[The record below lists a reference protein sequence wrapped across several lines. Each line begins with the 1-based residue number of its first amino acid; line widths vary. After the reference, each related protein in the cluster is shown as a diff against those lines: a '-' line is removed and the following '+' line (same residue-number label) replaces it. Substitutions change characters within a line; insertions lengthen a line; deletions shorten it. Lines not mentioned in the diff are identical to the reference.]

1 MKILKI
7 FNILTSAQE
16 TQLTTKMDQMLPSPS
31 FNIPSIG
38 TPHHAMEEDAMINP
52 QAQAAQQN
60 RQGGPISNSQTHST
74 NSSIGQQNAFGFGGM
89 TPQSLLSAGQTPQNL
104 LASPAV
110 PSTHSTH
117 HAPSEKVP
125 SKLESHPG
133 SAPVYAPCLSPAPP
147 SPAPGS
153 TQTTA
158 SIVPPSPLE
167 TAIVPQL
174 QNIVS
179 TVRYSMRQKC
189 KLFIGYQIIFIKVES
204 KCV

>member
-1 MKILKI
+1 
-7 FNILTSAQE
+7 
-16 TQLTTKMDQMLPSPS
+16 MDQMLPSPS

-38 TPHHAMEEDAMINP
+38 TPHHVMEEDAMINP

-60 RQGGPISNSQTHST
+60 RQGGP
-74 NSSIGQQNAFGFGGM
+74 SSITQTQSSTPNFRDAFGLGGM
-89 TPQSLLSAGQTPQNL
+89 TPQNLLSAGQTPQNL

-117 HAPSEKVP
+117 NANIDKVQ
-125 SKLESHPG
+125 SKTE
-133 SAPVYAPCLSPAPP
+133 APVYAPCLSPAPA

-153 TQTTA
+153 TQITNT
-158 SIVPPSPLE
+158 IVPPSPLE

-179 TVRYSMRQKC
+179 TVRYLENSVTGC
-189 KLFIGYQIIFIKVES
+189 EFIVVIS
-204 KCV
+204 D

>member
-1 MKILKI
+1 
-7 FNILTSAQE
+7 
-16 TQLTTKMDQMLPSPS
+16 MDQMLPSPS

-60 RQGGPISNSQTHST
+60 RQVGPSSNTHTHPTTS
-74 NSSIGQQNAFGFGGM
+74 NLNQQNAFSYGSM

-110 PSTHSTH
+110 PSTHSSLH
-117 HAPSEKVP
+117 PPIDKVP
-125 SKLESHPG
+125 SKIEGQSG
-133 SAPVYAPCLSPAPP
+133 SVSGAHVYAPCLSPAPP

-153 TQTTA
+153 SQTT
-158 SIVPPSPLE
+158 SIVVPPPLE

-179 TVRYSMRQKC
+179 TPVLSV
-189 KLFIGYQIIFIKVES
+189 GP
-204 KCV
+204 

>member
-1 MKILKI
+1 
-7 FNILTSAQE
+7 
-16 TQLTTKMDQMLPSPS
+16 MDQMLPSPS

-60 RQGGPISNSQTHST
+60 RQGGPISNTQTHST

-117 HAPSEKVP
+117 HAPLEKVP
-125 SKLESHPG
+125 SKMESQPG

-179 TVRYSMRQKC
+179 TVRYPITQKN
-189 KLFIGYQIIFIKVES
+189 LIIHFFIRVES
-204 KCV
+204 NCM

>member
-1 MKILKI
+1 MLYL
-7 FNILTSAQE
+7 FNNYISVPQKTN
-16 TQLTTKMDQMLPSPS
+16 MDQMLPSPS

-60 RQGGPISNSQTHST
+60 RQGGPSSNAQSHS
-74 NSSIGQQNAFGFGGM
+74 SSSTLGQQNAFGFGGM

-110 PSTHSTH
+110 PTTHSTH
-117 HAPSEKVP
+117 HAPIEKTP
-125 SKLESHPG
+125 SKIEGQSG
-133 SAPVYAPCLSPAPP
+133 AAPVYAPCLSPAPP
-147 SPAPGS
+147 SPAPVS
-153 TQTTA
+153 TQTA
-158 SIVPPSPLE
+158 SLVPPSPLE

-179 TVRYSMRQKC
+179 TVR
-189 KLFIGYQIIFIKVES
+189 
-204 KCV
+204 CVINLTSACPQHKTSFRDVLCI